1 VLREVYNVSDSDLN
15 ELILE
20 FISFASSPGF
30 SIKLDEE
37 MYNKFLQS
45 DLEELDKQYER
56 FLNLNNN

>member
-1 VLREVYNVSDSDLN
+1 MK
-15 ELILE
+15 

-56 FLNLNNN
+56 FLNLNNNYLELHSLIQF